1 MIRIFGWSD
10 DLVEIEGSKKEREI
24 DAYDKDVLIT
34 FTDGTMIRV
43 GYCKPGLGI
52 WYILIEL
59 KGTATQKLD
68 ICENQD
74 DGAYSDVFFIDA
86 EIVSYHF
93 DKQKGR
99 EMWLNP
105 ILQAAQSQQEV
116 IIYDKLVRD
125 RIPEIIQASGDT
137 CDIEILSSEKYLE
150 KLEEKLYEE
159 VKEYHESGSIEEIA
173 DILEVL
179 YAIASARGCSS
190 LELEEVRRK
199 KASEKGAFNH
209 RILLKAVLKEKK
221 EGKEND

>member
-24 DAYDKDVLIT
+24 DAYDKDVIIT
-34 FTDGTMIRV
+34 FTDGTVIRV

-52 WYILIEL
+52 WYIFIENN
-59 KGTATQKLD
+59 GPATKKLD

-93 DKQKGR
+93 DKQKGK
-99 EMWLNP
+99 EMWLN
-105 ILQAAQSQQEV
+105 QSKTSEPQEV

-137 CDIEILSSEKYLE
+137 CDIEFLSSEAYLE
-150 KLEEKLYEE
+150 KLEEKLEE
-159 VKEYHESGSIEEIA
+159 EMKEYRESGSIEEIA

-179 YAIASARGCSS
+179 YALASARGCSPS
-190 LELEEVRRK
+190 ELEEVRKK
-199 KASEKGAFNH
+199 KASERGAFEH
-209 RILLKAVLKEKK
+209 RILLKTVLKEKK
-221 EGKEND
+221 EEKEND